1 MSKVL
6 LSQQSNPP
14 LRDVNS
20 KLATGGTYFVRGR
33 WRLSGVESAAGGVSM
48 HGGLAAGLRS
58 LGSLGEVLGVKPVVQ
73 VVPGVKWEPHK
84 MLVYIKLA
92 ENIAA
97 FHPQSNS
104 NKTWKIY
111 ILNS

>member
-58 LGSLGEVLGVKPVVQ
+58 LGSLGEVLGVKSVVQ
-73 VVPGVKWEPHK
+73 VVPGVKREPGG
-84 MLVYIKLA
+84 
-92 ENIAA
+92 ENRVEGGGV
-97 FHPQSNS
+97 
-104 NKTWKIY
+104 TGGEEG
-111 ILNS
+111 